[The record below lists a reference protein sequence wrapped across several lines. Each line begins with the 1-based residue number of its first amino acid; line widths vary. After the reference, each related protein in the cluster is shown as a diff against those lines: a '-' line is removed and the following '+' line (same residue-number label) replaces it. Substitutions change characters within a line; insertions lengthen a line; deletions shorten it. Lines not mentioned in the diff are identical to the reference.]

1 MLPLP
6 LSCDAFAHK
15 CTHTH
20 ARTDTHTN
28 TRVECAHSE
37 ARRVDAC
44 HNPHTNVNQRILLKT
59 PNWNLKQRIPTPNT
73 ACNSVADSQ
82 KLTKVLHLQH
92 LNEIK
97 HISCSCNG
105 RKRQTAR
112 QTARQSD
119 IGRELI
125 CWMCQWRAWERS
137 KRKGRRCIKGNEFVR
152 WKFCAWSLS

>member
-6 LSCDAFAHK
+6 LSCDAFAQNA
-15 CTHTH
+15 HTH
-20 ARTDTHTN
+20 RHTN
-28 TRVECAHSE
+28 TRVKREHSE
-37 ARRVDAC
+37 ARRRVSTPATAR
-44 HNPHTNVNQRILLKT
+44 TNVKPKPKT
-59 PNWNLKQRIPTPNT
+59 QNT
-73 ACNSVADSQ
+73 KSHLQSEHPLCSCNSK

-105 RKRQTAR
+105 RRRRRRRESERQP
-112 QTARQSD
+112 D

-125 CWMCQWRAWERS
+125 CWMCQGSVGRGGGKWESRALR
-137 KRKGRRCIKGNEFVR
+137 EFVR

>member
-15 CTHTH
+15 CTHTS
-20 ARTDTHTN
+20 TYTHTN

-44 HNPHTNVNQRILLKT
+44 HNPHTNVNQRILLTT
-59 PNWNLKQRIPTPNT
+59 PNWNLKQRIPSPNT
-73 ACNSVADSQ
+73 ACNSVADFQ

-125 CWMCQWRAWERS
+125 CWMCQEGVGE
-137 KRKGRRCIKGNEFVR
+137 KGQREGIKGNEFVR